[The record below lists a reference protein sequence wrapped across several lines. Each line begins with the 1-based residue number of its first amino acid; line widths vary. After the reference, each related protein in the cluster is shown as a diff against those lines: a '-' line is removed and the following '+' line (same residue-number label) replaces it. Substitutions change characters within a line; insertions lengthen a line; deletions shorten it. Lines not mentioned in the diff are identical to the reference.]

1 MLEEFP
7 PTLEELLKLEPKAF
21 LQDREVD
28 PDDRRLSGPRYA
40 AVVDKGFQAPFILGE
55 GDTSEEACQ
64 KAVENYVRYEPRK
77 PSYEELE
84 TTLQTREH
92 IDLIRTFL
100 REMAV
105 ELLLRGESHDRSKF
119 DRAEVDMFTEYTGRL
134 KGMTYGSDE
143 YKQCLAEMA
152 PALEHHYKHNRHHPE
167 FFEKGLEGMTLID
180 LLEMFIDWKASVR
193 RHADGDL
200 RRSIDINKTR
210 FGMSDQLVAIFE
222 NTRKAYG

>member
-1 MLEEFP
+1 M
-7 PTLEELLKLEPKAF
+7 LEELLKLEPKAF

-40 AVVDKGFQAPFILGE
+40 AVVDKGFQAVFILGE
-55 GDTSEEACQ
+55 GGTPEEACQ
-64 KAVENYVRYEPRK
+64 KAVANYVRYEPRK

-84 TTLQTREH
+84 TTMQTREH
-92 IDLIRTFL
+92 IDLIRLFL
-100 REMAV
+100 REFAV
-105 ELLLRGESHDRSKF
+105 ELLKRGETHDRSKL

-143 YKQCLAEMA
+143 YKQCLKEMG
-152 PALEHHYKHNRHHPE
+152 PALDHHYLHNRHHPE
-167 FFEKGLEGMTLID
+167 HFEKGLEGMDLID

-200 RRSIDINKTR
+200 KRSIDINKGR
-210 FGMSDQLVAIFE
+210 FGMTDQTVTFFE
-222 NTRKAYG
+222 NTRKRYG